1 MARPKV
7 PWLAAGAAIAI
18 AIAAPVLIP
27 SSYVLHLLV
36 MSCIW
41 AILGVSMN
49 LMLGVT
55 GLLSLAHGALFGIGA
70 YASTLLVVRLGMN
83 FWPALGVAAL
93 AGGLAGLVIGLPTLR
108 GRGPYFVIS
117 SLCFGL
123 VVQIVIDK
131 WEALTYGPLGITS
144 IPTAS
149 PIPVPGLGRIPF
161 DTLPMQYYLVLAV
174 LALATVAFHRVV
186 NSRVGR
192 AFHAIRTNQDLAE
205 ALGVPT
211 MRLSLLAFVLSGMVA
226 GIAGA
231 LYAMYIT
238 YLNPADAGFAV
249 ALNGILYV
257 VIGGTGTLAGPI
269 VGALV
274 MTIMPELFRLFG
286 EARLLVFGLLLI
298 LVTIFF
304 PQGIVGGA
312 RRLWQLATR
321 RSREDGAKKTPRHA

>member
-1 MARPKV
+1 M
-7 PWLAAGAAIAI
+7 LGAAALGLAI
-18 AIAAPVLIP
+18 VAPLVIP
-27 SSYVLHLLV
+27 NSYVIHLLV
-36 MSCIW
+36 MSWIW

-55 GLLSLAHGALFGIGA
+55 GLLSLAHGALFGIGG
-70 YASTLLVVRLGMN
+70 YACSLLVVRLGMN
-83 FWPALGVAAL
+83 FWPALGIAAL
-93 AGGLAGLVIGLPTLR
+93 ASGFGGFVIGLPTLR

-131 WEALTYGPLGITS
+131 WESLTFGPLGVTS
-144 IPTAS
+144 IPPAS
-149 PIPVPGLGRIPF
+149 AVTVPGLGRVSF
-161 DTLPMQYYLVLAV
+161 DSLPMQYW
-174 LALATVAFHRVV
+174 LALTVLVIVV
-186 NSRVGR
+186 LLVRWIVDSRVGR

-205 ALGVPT
+205 ALGIPT
-211 MRLSLLAFVLSGMVA
+211 MRMALLAFVLSGMVA
-226 GIAGA
+226 GVAGA

-257 VIGGTGTLAGPI
+257 VVGGTGTLAGPI

-286 EARLLVFGLLLI
+286 EARLLFFGLLLI

-304 PQGIVGGA
+304 PQGIVGGV
-312 RRLWQLATR
+312 RRLWQFARR
-321 RSREDGAKKTPRHA
+321 RSQRQAPAKAPSHA

>member
-1 MARPKV
+1 MKNRQAS
-7 PWLAAGAAIAI
+7 WFLAVAALAL
-18 AIAAPVLIP
+18 AIAAPALIP

-36 MSCIW
+36 MSGIW

-55 GLLSLAHGALFGIGA
+55 GLLSLAHGALFGLGG
-70 YASTLLVVRLGMN
+70 YASALLIVRLGVN
-83 FWPALGVAAL
+83 FWPALAAAAL
-93 AGGLAGLVIGLPTLR
+93 AGAVGGLVIGLPTLR

-131 WEALTYGPLGITS
+131 WESLTYGPLGITS
-144 IPTAS
+144 IPAVS
-149 PIPVPGLGRIPF
+149 PIPVPGVGRISF
-161 DTLPMQYYLVLAV
+161 DTLPMQYYLVLALLLLV
-174 LALATVAFHRVV
+174 MLAFRRVV
-186 NSRVGR
+186 DSRLGR
-192 AFHAIRTNQDLAE
+192 ALHAIRTNQDLAE
-205 ALGVPT
+205 AVGVPT
-211 MRLSLLAFVLSGMVA
+211 MRLSLLAFVLSGAVA
-226 GIAGA
+226 GISGA
-231 LYAMYIT
+231 LYATYIA

-257 VIGGTGTLAGPI
+257 VIGGTGTLVGPI

-286 EARLLVFGLLLI
+286 EARLLFFGLLLI

-304 PQGIVGGA
+304 PQGIVGGG
-312 RRLWQLATR
+312 RKLWQLATR
-321 RSREDGAKKTPRHA
+321 RTRGDRAEKAASHA